1 MNGFGPSVEY
11 KIWSHEAAKQGSAI
25 LYSQRHIL
33 EWPLCLSNRMNYRHR
48 GGANFRLGDQL
59 GNYSS
64 NSVIDLTGEVL

>member
-1 MNGFGPSVEY
+1 MGLVLLLNIKYGAMKLLSRAVLY
-11 KIWSHEAAKQGSAI
+11 
-25 LYSQRHIL
+25 YSQRHIL

-64 NSVIDLTGEVL
+64 NSVIYLTGEVL